1 MRFVA
6 QHFAHVNQKLHDLH
20 GLIAISYLASLEPMR
35 YPDHWKEQFRCDMDA
50 LAHFRDR

>member
-6 QHFAHVNQKLHDLH
+6 QHFAHVNQKLHGLH
-20 GLIAISYLASLEPMR
+20 ELTAISYLASLGLMR
-35 YPDHWKEQFRCDMDA
+35 YPDHWKERFRYDMDV